1 MVMGSPFPL
10 RNGLPERFDWWISS
24 GADRALLTS
33 IRFYVTIGYIM
44 TPSQFRSARL
54 ALGLTQ
60 VELAQRLHTTRMSIT
75 RYEGGTR
82 RIPGVIEVAM
92 AQLGQAAQ
100 APMLG
105 VVAAGKPI
113 EPVPQRELV
122 DVPPSMLRGA
132 DTFVL
137 RVKGE
142 SMLDAGILPGDLVV
156 VKKQATAQNNQTV
169 VALLNGEATIKKYR
183 HKANHIELHP
193 ANDAMEPIIV
203 HPDDEFRIEGIVI
216 GVLRHCE

>member
-1 MVMGSPFPL
+1 MTP
-10 RNGLPERFDWWISS
+10 
-24 GADRALLTS
+24 

-60 VELAQRLHTTRMSIT
+60 EELAQRLHTTRMSIT

-183 HKANHIELHP
+183 HKASHIELHP
-193 ANDAMEPIIV
+193 ANEAMEPIIV